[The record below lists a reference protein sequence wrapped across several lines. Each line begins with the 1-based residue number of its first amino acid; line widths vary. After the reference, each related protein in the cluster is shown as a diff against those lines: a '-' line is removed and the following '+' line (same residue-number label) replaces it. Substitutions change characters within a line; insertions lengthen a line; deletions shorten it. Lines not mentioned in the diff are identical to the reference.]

1 MPAEAFRDM
10 WATLKN
16 GEPWGGLVKNRRKNG
31 DYYWV
36 AANVTPIVENGQTKG
51 YMSVRTKP
59 TRQQVEQGEALY
71 ARMRE
76 EARSGPLKTSL
87 ERGFVTHNTLVGKI
101 RAAMRLQLGA
111 RIAAAFAGLLF
122 IHAVTSSFP
131 SPVNFSVLSIGM
143 IAVWAWLYKTV
154 VSPTKQLIDVVNRIA
169 AGDLGQ
175 RIKVTRRDGIGELQR
190 AVSQVSVNLQAVVG
204 DVKAGILDISTTAY
218 QVADGGTQLSA
229 RTDSQAASLEETAA
243 SLEQFASTLQQSAA
257 NAKEVMQ
264 VAGGAQQLAQSSE
277 ETMRDVVDRMK
288 RIQSSSRKVS
298 EITEVI
304 DTIAFQTNILA
315 LNAAVEA
322 ARAGEAGRGFAVV
335 ATEVRNLAKRSGM
348 ASKEIRN
355 LISASLDEVNAGHEV
370 VGQARNSIHSTF
382 ESVERMGH
390 LVMEMAQA
398 AEEQRDGIDQVNQA
412 MVSLDKVT
420 QQNAAL
426 VQESAALSQALTRR
440 SKELS
445 SAVSVFHV

>member
-1 MPAEAFRDM
+1 
-10 WATLKN
+10 
-16 GEPWGGLVKNRRKNG
+16 
-31 DYYWV
+31 
-36 AANVTPIVENGQTKG
+36 
-51 YMSVRTKP
+51 
-59 TRQQVEQGEALY
+59 
-71 ARMRE
+71 
-76 EARSGPLKTSL
+76 
-87 ERGFVTHNTLVGKI
+87 
-101 RAAMRLQLGA
+101 
-111 RIAAAFAGLLF
+111 
-122 IHAVTSSFP
+122 
-131 SPVNFSVLSIGM
+131 
-143 IAVWAWLYKTV
+143 
-154 VSPTKQLIDVVNRIA
+154 
-169 AGDLGQ
+169 
-175 RIKVTRRDGIGELQR
+175 
-190 AVSQVSVNLQAVVG
+190 VVG